1 MVAEWCE
8 EAVTAL
14 SALSGKTAAVPHASG
29 KHESSG

>member
-14 SALSGKTAAVPHASG
+14 SAISGAMAGATLAPR
-29 KHESSG
+29 